1 MAITTK
7 VRAIDPLRL
16 LVKRQLKLGDH
27 TLLNGKMYDE
37 KSKKCGKRFREGRIK
52 LDRIKRFSMKTKIM
66 IIPRRPY
73 MIKLMDF
80 MMKRRKN
87 DGHFGT
93 T

>member
-1 MAITTK
+1 MIK
-7 VRAIDPLRL
+7 
-16 LVKRQLKLGDH
+16 LKI
-27 TLLNGKMYDE
+27 Y
-37 KSKKCGKRFREGRIK
+37 GKRFKEGRTLGIK

>member
-1 MAITTK
+1 MAK
-7 VRAIDPLRL
+7 G
-16 LVKRQLKLGDH
+16 LK
-27 TLLNGKMYDE
+27 K
-37 KSKKCGKRFREGRIK
+37 EGPWGIK